1 METTSVATSMFEG
14 DNSAHALWLNGH
26 GAKKNPD
33 WEPYQKLM
41 QRVLEDAFECLG
53 RRASDVASASRRRLR
68 QEALDWINDREADG
82 PFSFETICH
91 VLGLEAVATRR
102 NAIAGHIGRRKWTAP
117 VINYGSISIQH
128 KRQSRGRADRGVKRQ
143 GTGRPRADAG
153 EYLKATIQG

>member
-53 RRASDVASASRRRLR
+53 RRASDVKSAHDTVAIVSRRKALLR
-68 QEALDWINDREADG
+68 QEALDWMNDDEADG
-82 PFSFETICH
+82 PFSFGSICEE
-91 VLGLEAVATRR
+91 LGYDAATVRFH
-102 NAIAGHIGRRKWTAP
+102 AIAGHIGRRKRTAP
-117 VINYGSISIQH
+117 VINYGSISMPH
-128 KRQSRGRADRGVKRQ
+128 KRQSRARQ
-143 GTGRPRADAG
+143 KVMA
-153 EYLKATIQG
+153 

>member
-14 DNSAHALWLNGH
+14 DNSAHALWLNAH

-53 RRASDVASASRRRLR
+53 RRASDVASAHDTAAVVSRRKAQLR

-102 NAIAGHIGRRKWTAP
+102 NAIAGHIGRRKRTAP

-128 KRQSRGRADRGVKRQ
+128 KRQSRARQ
-143 GTGRPRADAG
+143 KVMA
-153 EYLKATIQG
+153 

>member
-41 QRVLEDAFECLG
+41 QRVIEDAFECLG
-53 RRASDVASASRRRLR
+53 RRASDVKSAHDTAAVVSRRKAQLR

-82 PFSFETICH
+82 PFSFQTICH
-91 VLGLEAVATRR
+91 VLGFDAVATRR
-102 NAIAGHIGRRKWTAP
+102 NAIAGHIGRRKRTAP
-117 VINYGSISIQH
+117 VINYGSISMPH
-128 KRQSRGRADRGVKRQ
+128 KRQSRARQ
-143 GTGRPRADAG
+143 KVMA
-153 EYLKATIQG
+153 